1 MLSESIKLDEN
12 VFLHNEVAFK
22 SGPDVIKNLCSA
34 EISNAHEYKNIKKF
48 SFSPAQISL
57 NCYFSCS

>member
-22 SGPDVIKNLCSA
+22 SGPDVIKKTFMLS
-34 EISNAHEYKNIKKF
+34 
-48 SFSPAQISL
+48 
-57 NCYFSCS
+57 